1 MALKQRSLKETWGF
15 FVGRVESSDAIEKM
29 MMNNTMTKAEKKA
42 AYDAWYLAEIDKG
55 LEDIEA
61 GRVLSNEEAEDQMR
75 LHMTK
80 LHEKYG
86 QRAA

>member
-1 MALKQRSLKETWGF
+1 MSKL
-15 FVGRVESSDAIEKM
+15 
-29 MMNNTMTKAEKKA
+29 MTKAEKKA

-61 GRVLSNEEAEDQMR
+61 GRLLTDEQAEAEMR
-75 LHMTK
+75 IHMAK

-86 QRAA
+86 QKAA

>member
-1 MALKQRSLKETWGF
+1 
-15 FVGRVESSDAIEKM
+15 
-29 MMNNTMTKAEKKA
+29 MNKPMTKAEKKA

-61 GRVLSNEEAEDQMR
+61 GRVLTDEQAEAEMR
-75 LHMTK
+75 VHMAK

-86 QRAA
+86 QKAA

>member
-1 MALKQRSLKETWGF
+1 
-15 FVGRVESSDAIEKM
+15 
-29 MMNNTMTKAEKKA
+29 MNKPMTKAEKKA

-61 GRVLSNEEAEDQMR
+61 GRVLTDEQAEAEMII
-75 LHMTK
+75 HMAK

-86 QRAA
+86 QKAA